1 MKSSVLPGMVL
12 LALAFLALG
21 CPPEETL
28 MPTSSHDQVAIEA
41 PGRDVSSD
49 ILPDAQGRHGPP
61 KTIPP
66 NAKPH
71 GKSYSDWS
79 IGFWQ
84 WLWAAP
90 TPENPGLDDSGEFV
104 ANNQQDHVWYLAASY
119 WGDYERTATIPPGTM
134 LFINVMSW
142 FGSPAI
148 GDPEDEE
155 ELRAVLAWYM
165 ENSSN
170 VILEVDGVAVENIW
184 DYRIITDELFGF
196 WVPEQNVPN
205 DVFGVELPE
214 GYYYPAAGDGIFVM
228 LAPLSA
234 GEHTIHIHGEFPENT
249 GYSDVIYSLTVGH
262 E

>member
-1 MKSSVLPGMVL
+1 MKASILGGIVF
-12 LALAFLALG
+12 LAFALLSLG
-21 CPPEETL
+21 CPPEDPL
-28 MPTSSHDQVAIEA
+28 MPASGGERAAIEA
-41 PGRDVSSD
+41 PG
-49 ILPDAQGRHGPP
+49 DAPSEPGPGTLGRKGPSGV
-61 KTIPP
+61 IPP

-90 TPENPGLDDSGEFV
+90 TPENPGLDETGDFV
-104 ANNQQDHVWYLAASY
+104 ANNQQEHVWYLAASY
-119 WGDYERTATIPPGTM
+119 WGDFERTATIPPGTM

-155 ELRAVLAWYM
+155 ELRALLAWYM

-170 VILEVDGVAVENIW
+170 VLLEVDGVAVEDIW
-184 DYRIITDELFGF
+184 DYRTITDELFGF
-196 WVPEQNVPN
+196 WVPEENIPN
-205 DVFGVELPE
+205 DVFEIPLPE

-249 GYSDVIYSLTVGH
+249 GYSDVIYHLTVA
-262 E
+262 EE